1 MVNAAMKM
9 IQASARIVDLHI
21 LTLMPP
27 ADDVAVLLKEKY
39 AVKIHSVKKP
49 EGKNPLLWMSFY
61 KKISAT
67 LQSVSPHIVHVHGA
81 WDFKAALVEQ
91 SARSNNSVTIV
102 SPHRGISSEIIDI
115 DFWSDRV
122 WKLLSYQIRML
133 RKCLCV
139 IAINESEKEYL
150 RSSNFKRRVEVV
162 TLGQQNDEDAQDTMN
177 LLRDQLYSIYRKALD
192 SSYEKFI
199 TPEEDNF
206 LFATVQKALVDDEE
220 ITVPPTD
227 GLSFRRIYFR
237 AFDENAISLM
247 QRGMAKTDFT
257 LPTSID
263 VASIPRYP
271 NKRAKKKQS
280 LAESSSMAGKITIPA
295 EQHEERNAVLILLNA
310 NEKKIDRLT
319 YSDWAELYILF
330 RQTDFNED
338 VVGDE
343 LKRLGLKKFTLKI
356 QKKLRDMFYLKD
368 GFCIY

>member
-9 IQASARIVDLHI
+9 IQTSAKIVDLHV
-21 LTLMPP
+21 LTLVPP
-27 ADDVAVLLKEKY
+27 ADDVVVLLKEKY

-49 EGKNPLLWMSFY
+49 EGKNPLQWMSFY
-61 KKISAT
+61 NKVSAT

-91 SARSNNSVTIV
+91 SARSNNCVTIV

-115 DFWSDRV
+115 DFWSDRL

-150 RSSNFKRRVEVV
+150 KNSGFKRRVEMV
-162 TLGQQNDEDAQDTMN
+162 TLGVQNEDAPDTTL
-177 LLRDQLYSIYRKALD
+177 LLRDELYAIYRKALD

-199 TPEEDNF
+199 TLEEENF
-206 LFATVQKALVDDEE
+206 LFATVQKALADDEE

-247 QRGMAKTDFT
+247 QRGMAKTDFA

-280 LAESSSMAGKITIPA
+280 LAESSKLAGKITIPA

-310 NEKKIDRLT
+310 NEKKISRLT

-343 LKRLGLKKFTLKI
+343 LKRLGLKKFTIKI
-356 QKKLRDMFYLKD
+356 QKKLKEMFFLKD